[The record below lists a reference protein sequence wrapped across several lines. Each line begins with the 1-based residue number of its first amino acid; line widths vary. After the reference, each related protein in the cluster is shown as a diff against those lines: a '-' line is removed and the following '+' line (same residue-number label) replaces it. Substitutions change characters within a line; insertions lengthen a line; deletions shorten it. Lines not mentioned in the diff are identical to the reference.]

1 MLEGVED
8 GGTGSVRQIQFT
20 RGVRSKIVADDPI
33 DFGPERLD
41 CDWKLLAHAS
51 IGTEANSQDCHFS
64 PICALASSTESATV
78 LLELATPEMK
88 DCLSYCGVL
97 IGDNEVSAWSNLNS
111 YSVISPLGLS
121 AVRGG

>member
-1 MLEGVED
+1 MSGMLEGVED

-51 IGTEANSQDCHFS
+51 IGTEAKLTRLPFQPHLCVGIVDRVSNGLVGAGYTGDEGLFVVLR
-64 PICALASSTESATV
+64 CA
-78 LLELATPEMK
+78 
-88 DCLSYCGVL
+88 DWG
-97 IGDNEVSAWSNLNS
+97 
-111 YSVISPLGLS
+111 
-121 AVRGG
+121 